1 LAGLASALF
10 AVLIWGAQLP
20 VAKGALVLLD
30 GFTLTVLRYG
40 FAVVLFIGLLWWKEG
55 RSAFSW
61 ENHRSTILIG
71 GGLGMG
77 GSALLVFL
85 GLSMTKPELAVI
97 ILALQPGMTALGQ
110 WAMNKQRPSS
120 FTLVCLVLAFC
131 GVVIAITRGGASV
144 QALSGAGAPLNAH
157 AGAIFTT
164 GSAQWDQLLGEALV
178 FVGALAWVTYVLASS
193 RLAHWSA
200 LRIATVNCIP
210 AAMVI
215 SVAWLVAMALGFRHW
230 PALEVW
236 NGWLGVKVF
245 YLSFFGVFL
254 AMIVFNAGAR
264 RIGPL
269 NASLLLNVMPLITF
283 AFRAMEGASFERSE
297 LLGACIVVGALVANN
312 VYQRRKSLRA

>member
-1 LAGLASALF
+1 LA
-10 AVLIWGAQLP
+10 Q
-20 VAKGALVLLD
+20 LD

-40 FAVVLFIGLLWWKEG
+40 LAVMLFVGLLWWKEG

-61 ENHRSTILIG
+61 ENHRGTILIG

-110 WAMNKQRPSS
+110 WAMSKRRPSG
-120 FTLVCLVLAFC
+120 FTLLCLVFAFS
-131 GVVIAITRGGASV
+131 GVVVAITRGGASL
-144 QALSGAGAPLNAH
+144 QALSGTGANLNAH
-157 AGAIFTT
+157 ASAIFTT
-164 GSAQWDQLLGEALV
+164 GSAQWDQLLGEGLV
-178 FVGALAWVTYVLASS
+178 FLGALAWVTYVLASS

-210 AAMVI
+210 AVMVML
-215 SVAWLVAMALGFRHW
+215 VAWLIAMAAGLRHW
-230 PALEVW
+230 PAFEVW
-236 NGWLGVKVF
+236 NGWLGIKVF

-254 AMIVFNAGAR
+254 AMIVFNEGAR

-269 NASLLLNVMPLITF
+269 NASLLLNLMPLITF

-297 LLGACIVVGALVANN
+297 LVGACMVVGALVANN
-312 VYQRRKSLRA
+312 VYQRRQSVRS